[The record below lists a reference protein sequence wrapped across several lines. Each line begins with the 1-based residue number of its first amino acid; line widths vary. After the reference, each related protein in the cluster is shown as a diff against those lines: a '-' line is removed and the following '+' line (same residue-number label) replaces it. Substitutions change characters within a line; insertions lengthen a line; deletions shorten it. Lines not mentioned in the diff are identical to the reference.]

1 MNSATSVQDRLAT
14 SEQTDH
20 WTARHLKSI
29 VFVIASLAAF
39 GVYLA
44 RQIPVAVFPQTNFP
58 RIVIGVDNGVMP
70 IDQMQVTV
78 TRPLEEVLNSVPGLE
93 RVLSITSRGSAE
105 IDLFFNWKVDM
116 FQTLQSVN
124 AAVARVQS
132 TLPATANVT
141 TNRLTFAAFPIM
153 GFSMTSD
160 TVPQTTL
167 WQLATYTIKPQ
178 LNRLSG
184 VSSVVVQGGQ
194 EPEFEIQPDPEKLVE
209 TQTSISNIIDGI
221 SKSNVIDSPG
231 LLEQNHQLV
240 LHLVSGQAHN
250 LAQIGSMV
258 VKT

>member
-1 MNSATSVQDRLAT
+1 MSSLTTVEDRTAI
-14 SEQTDH
+14 SQQPDH

-29 VFVIASLAAF
+29 VFAVTALVIF

-44 RQIPVAVFPQTNFP
+44 LKIPVAVFPQTNFP

-78 TRPLEEVLNSVPGLE
+78 TKPLEEVLNSVPGLE

-116 FQTLQSVN
+116 FQTLQYVN

-132 TLPATANVT
+132 TLPPTANIT

-160 TVPQTTL
+160 KVPQTML
-167 WQLATYTIKPQ
+167 WQLATYTMKPQ

-184 VSSVVVQGGQ
+184 VSTVVVQGGQ
-194 EPEFEIQPDPEKLVE
+194 EPEFEIQPDPEKLLE
-209 TQTSISNIIDGI
+209 TQVSVSNILD
-221 SKSNVIDSPG
+221 
-231 LLEQNHQLV
+231 
-240 LHLVSGQAHN
+240 
-250 LAQIGSMV
+250 
-258 VKT
+258 